1 VETGARSASRTIATA
16 LSSDRLPGLSP
27 QGAWFFTADG
37 RLWVAPWD
45 GGPPQAVGETARP
58 PTPAPASGAGVPP
71 RPAPDDSLV
80 AYGCRGALCLQS
92 LVAGRVIQL
101 DEVRPADAAWSPD
114 GSTLA
119 VVARDINNLR
129 PVELHLFDRA
139 GTPLLT
145 AEIAPRDATDP
156 PQWTPDGQ
164 AVFVQ
169 TYPQDGRRI
178 IAVDVASGQVLDLS
192 QEHWDA
198 YFSLSPDG
206 RTLLLNNGRGDFWL
220 ADVLR

>member
-1 VETGARSASRTIATA
+1 M
-16 LSSDRLPGLSP
+16 
-27 QGAWFFTADG
+27 
-37 RLWVAPWD
+37 
-45 GGPPQAVGETARP
+45 
-58 PTPAPASGAGVPP
+58 PP
-71 RPAPDDSLV
+71 RPAPDESVV
-80 AYGCRGALCLQS
+80 AYGCRSDLCLQD
-92 LVAGRVIQL
+92 LATGRVTQMDGL
-101 DEVRPADAAWSPD
+101 WPADATWSPD

-129 PVELHLFDRA
+129 PVELRLFDRE
-139 GTPLLT
+139 GTQILRS
-145 AEIAPRDATDP
+145 EISPRDVTDP

-178 IAVDVASGQVLDLS
+178 IALDVASGQVLDLS

-198 YFSLSPDG
+198 YFALSPDG